1 MSVDI
6 RDNLLFEKNMK
17 EVEIVGYFRSPSKK
31 QNQLEERRNIWLIE
45 VGDRMCED
53 FTTTAALELF
63 PQPLDLRNPP
73 AKKQKNINF

>member
-1 MSVDI
+1 M
-6 RDNLLFEKNMK
+6 
-17 EVEIVGYFRSPSKK
+17 GYFRSPSKK

-53 FTTTAALELF
+53 FTTIAALELF